1 MNKAFTKS
9 KELVLDHN
17 WKIQPDGDNGVV
29 LIFAEHRE
37 KETIKIV
44 NGKKTKTGLYEPFWF
59 EDKFYFPRIAQALK
73 HYATATINESDCLL
87 DIIANSKKV
96 YDLIEK
102 LDKEFKQF

>member
-9 KELVLDHN
+9 KVIELDEDWYL
-17 WKIQPDGDNGVV
+17 KSDGASGVELTFV
-29 LIFAEHRE
+29 EARE
-37 KETIKIV
+37 RKDK
-44 NGKKTKTGLYEPFWF
+44 NTGLLEPYLFQ
-59 EDKFYFPRIAQALK
+59 EKFYFPRIAQALR

-87 DIIANSKKV
+87 DIISNSKKV